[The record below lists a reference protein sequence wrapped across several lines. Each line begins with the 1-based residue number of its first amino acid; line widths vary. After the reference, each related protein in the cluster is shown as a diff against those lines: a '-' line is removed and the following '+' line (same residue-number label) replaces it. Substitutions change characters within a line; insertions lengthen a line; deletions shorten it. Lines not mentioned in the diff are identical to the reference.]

1 MFDLERQNLIVEL
14 LKKNKSMSVAK
25 LSELLYVSEPT
36 VRRDLTHLEEQGAII
51 RTHGGAVLRDTEN
64 REIPLMFRESQN
76 NNAKKIIAEKASAFI
91 GNGKVI
97 FMDASSTVSYLVPY
111 LEKFDDLIVITN
123 SPKTSMKLGE
133 VGIKNYC
140 TGGLLLMHSIA
151 YVGSEAERFISG
163 FNADLFFFSSRGY
176 TEEGMITDSSPEEAS
191 VRLAMMKNSKACYYL
206 ADNSKKGKKY
216 MYNICHTNDVDG
228 IIED

>member
-1 MFDLERQNLIVEL
+1 MYDLERQNMIIEI
-14 LKKNKSMSVAK
+14 LKKSKSISVAR
-25 LSELLYVSEPT
+25 LSELLYVSQPT
-36 VRRDLTHLEEQGAII
+36 VRRDLTALEEQGAIT
-51 RTHGGAVLRDTEN
+51 RTHGGAVLRNTDN
-64 REIPLMFRESQN
+64 REIPLMLRESQN
-76 NNAKKIIAEKASAFI
+76 NNAKKIIAEKAAKLI

-111 LEKFDDLIVITN
+111 LEKFDDLIVVTN

-140 TGGLLLMHSIA
+140 TGGLLLMHSVA
-151 YVGSEAERFISG
+151 YVGSETEKFISCI
-163 FNADLFFFSSRGY
+163 NADLFFFSSRGY
-176 TEEGMITDSSPEEAS
+176 TEGGMITDSSPEEAS
-191 VRLAMMKNSKACYYL
+191 VRLAMIKNSRECYYL
-206 ADNSKKGKKY
+206 ADSSKKGKQY